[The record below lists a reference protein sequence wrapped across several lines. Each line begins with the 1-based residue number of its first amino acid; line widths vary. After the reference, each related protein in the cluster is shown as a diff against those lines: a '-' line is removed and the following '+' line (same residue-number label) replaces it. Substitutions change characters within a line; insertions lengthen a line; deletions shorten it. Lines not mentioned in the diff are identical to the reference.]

1 MARLNA
7 PVLLCK
13 LRWVISSLADR
24 GDNTSARSIDSD
36 WALDWAPDRALGTTS
51 KIMSKHELNKCR
63 RVTLLSAAI
72 ECGVVF
78 LLVFADE
85 RLDGYVRQER
95 VPLTQDQRLPQSAHA
110 AVAVFKGVN
119 KIEFIVKN
127 QTGDQRTVP
136 CG

>member
-24 GDNTSARSIDSD
+24 GDNTSARSIDS
-36 WALDWAPDRALGTTS
+36 DWAPDRALGTTS

-95 VPLTQDQRLPQSAHA
+95 VPLAQDQHLPQSAHA

-119 KIEFIVKN
+119 KIVFIVKN
-127 QTGDQRTVP
+127 QTGDQRMFHRTF
-136 CG
+136 